1 MADQQPVR
9 VLTVGTGA
17 VGAIYSWRLAQTC
30 HVTTVCRSNY
40 DAVSQNG
47 FEIESPKFGNGV
59 FRPHHVVRTVS
70 DAKEFGPFD
79 FIVVTLKALDVYKT
93 ADIISPAVVEGKTTI
108 VLIQN
113 GYDIEPP
120 IVERFPKNPLISI
133 VAYIGTSQ
141 VAAGKIKMKAIERLQ
156 VGTHPA
162 SVDSTVSCEKFKEL
176 LTKGGVL
183 VEPVDNIVQVRFEK
197 LFWNG
202 SFSPVCAVLGLN
214 TTEVIENEMAVNLVK
229 RLMREIMAAAE
240 KELGISYVAEANDR
254 IDGLIEGTA
263 QGAAHYKPSM
273 QLDLER
279 KQPME
284 VEVIL
289 GTALKS
295 AKKNGLDVPTLQAMH
310 DLCKSFNIHHTKKAQ
325 L

>member
-1 MADQQPVR
+1 MSSQQPIR

-30 HVTTVCRSNY
+30 EVTTVCRSNY
-40 DAVSQNG
+40 DAVKLHG
-47 FEIESPKFGNGV
+47 FDIESPKFGNGI
-59 FRPHHVVRTVS
+59 FKPHHVVRNVS
-70 DAKEFGPFD
+70 EAKEFGPFD
-79 FIVVTLKALDVYKT
+79 YIVITLKALPDMYDT
-93 ADIISPAVVEGKTTI
+93 ADIISPAVAEGKSTI

-113 GYDIEPP
+113 GFGIELP
-120 IVERFPKNPLISI
+120 IIKRFPNNPLISI

-162 SVDSTVSCEKFKEL
+162 SVDSTAQCDKFKEL
-176 LTKGGVL
+176 LTKGDVL
-183 VEPVDNIVQVRFEK
+183 VEPVDNIEQVRFEK

-202 SFSPVCAVLGLN
+202 SFSPVCAILGLN
-214 TTEVIENEMAVNLVK
+214 TTQVIENEMAVDLVR
-229 RLMREIMAAAE
+229 RLMREIMTAAQKA
-240 KELGISYVAEANDR
+240 LGIEYQIEAQSEA
-254 IDGLIEGTA
+254 LIESTV
-263 QGAAHYKPSM
+263 QGAPNYKPSM

-295 AKKNGLDVPTLQAMH
+295 AKENGLDVPTLQAMH
-310 DLCKSFNIHHTKKAQ
+310 DLCKSMNIHHLKKSQ